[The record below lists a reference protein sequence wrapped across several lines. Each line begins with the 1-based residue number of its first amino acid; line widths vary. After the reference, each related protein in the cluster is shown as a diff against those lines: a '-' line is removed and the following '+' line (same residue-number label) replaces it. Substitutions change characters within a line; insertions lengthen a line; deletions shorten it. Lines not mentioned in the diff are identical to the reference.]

1 MFSFWTNLWEL
12 GWMIN
17 LQTEPFLNVFLVIFG
32 DAAQAAAC
40 ETLRA
45 EMAAEQ
51 AFFVNPIPLTW
62 WIGSVL
68 NQGFQVYV
76 LDRRTYETYWII
88 FNSHA
93 HHMYRYIYISI
104 RNHHQFFTFWFG
116 NMKSWSCQLP
126 GSPWTGAR
134 ADRGRPRVQPIA
146 TREQSDMGKSGRK
159 DSTVRKS
166 MSF

>member
-17 LQTEPFLNVFLVIFG
+17 LQTEPFLNVFLGDICHGFFG

-51 AFFVNPIPLTW
+51 ASFVNPIPLTW
-62 WIGSVL
+62 WIGSVP
-68 NQGFQVYV
+68 NQGFQVCV

-93 HHMYRYIYISI
+93 HHMYIDIYQEPSPIFS
-104 RNHHQFFTFWFG
+104 HFG
-116 NMKSWSCQLP
+116 SEMWSRGVVNFQ
-126 GSPWTGAR
+126 AR
-134 ADRGRPRVQPIA
+134 HELELVQTAEGRGCNR
-146 TREQSDMGKSGRK
+146 
-159 DSTVRKS
+159 
-166 MSF
+166 